1 MKRIRLI
8 NADTLFYPGPEQ
20 VCWATT
26 SVDGVSFAV
35 LERLFITSEAKW
47 GVPTVTQ
54 VDLFGR
60 HPLKGFL
67 LLESVTESD

>member
-1 MKRIRLI
+1 
-8 NADTLFYPGPEQ
+8 
-20 VCWATT
+20 
-26 SVDGVSFAV
+26 VSFAV